1 MVFAQTGTI
10 QGIVR
15 NEATMEVLA
24 MVNVQI
30 VGTTFGTPTDEKG
43 RFAIPNIPVGTY
55 RVRASLLGFQQAT
68 LSDVI
73 VATGKPASVV
83 FDLQP
88 STIAIEGID
97 VAGSYFRRSPDAA
110 VSMQRLSFEEIRRSP
125 GGFEDV
131 VRAVSV
137 LPGVAQASPGRND
150 LVVRGGAPSEN
161 LFVLNNYEIANINH
175 FGTQGASG
183 GPLSFINLDFVQET
197 EFATGGFGVRYG
209 DKLSSILNI
218 DLREGRRDRIGGK
231 ATIAASQFGLNVE
244 GPAGGE
250 GTFLLSARRSY
261 LDLIF
266 KAAGFSFVPEYWD
279 FLGMYSVAI
288 DKSNRLRVVGVG
300 AIDDVSFLNESA
312 DNRFDNSR
320 VLGTAQRQY
329 MTSASWQHLFGN
341 GYLDVGLG
349 RTYVDYNGT
358 QRDSM
363 LVPIFS
369 NKSREVETGIKVD
382 AVFALREG
390 SELSFG
396 AQVKRGDQYYTL
408 AIPFYVTPF
417 GDTLSA
423 GVNDL
428 RSSSTKA
435 GAYAQWTSPAFDRL
449 TLTAG
454 MRLDYF
460 GMIGKKNYLSPRAT
474 VAYRISEPTTLSL
487 SAGTYRQSPSSVW
500 LAANAIN
507 SELQAVRAD
516 QYVVS
521 VEHLLRDDL
530 LVRVEG
536 YLKRYSNYP
545 ASVSR
550 RYLVLAN
557 TGGGFGGAD
566 ENFAS
571 FGLDN
576 LVSGGTGRS
585 AGIEFLV
592 QKKLSDV
599 PLYGLFSMTV
609 NATKFKALDGVERPG
624 TFDQR
629 VIANVSAGYQF
640 DERWEA
646 SMKFRFSTGAPY
658 TPFNSNGTQNVN
670 AYNSERMKSSHSL
683 DVRVDRRWNF
693 TEWDLIAYVDI
704 QNIYNNKFAGSVRW
718 NAREQRVETDDSAI
732 GILPSI
738 GISAEF

>member
-1 MVFAQTGTI
+1 
-10 QGIVR
+10 
-15 NEATMEVLA
+15 
-24 MVNVQI
+24 
-30 VGTTFGTPTDEKG
+30 
-43 RFAIPNIPVGTY
+43 
-55 RVRASLLGFQQAT
+55 
-68 LSDVI
+68 
-73 VATGKPASVV
+73 
-83 FDLQP
+83 
-88 STIAIEGID
+88 
-97 VAGSYFRRSPDAA
+97 
-110 VSMQRLSFEEIRRSP
+110 
-125 GGFEDV
+125 
-131 VRAVSV
+131 
-137 LPGVAQASPGRND
+137 
-150 LVVRGGAPSEN
+150 
-161 LFVLNNYEIANINH
+161 
-175 FGTQGASG
+175 
-183 GPLSFINLDFVQET
+183 
-197 EFATGGFGVRYG
+197 
-209 DKLSSILNI
+209 
-218 DLREGRRDRIGGK
+218 
-231 ATIAASQFGLNVE
+231 
-244 GPAGGE
+244 
-250 GTFLLSARRSY
+250 
-261 LDLIF
+261 
-266 KAAGFSFVPEYWD
+266 
-279 FLGMYSVAI
+279 MYSVAI

-507 SELQAVRAD
+507 SDLQAVRAD